1 MRYAHRGRIRQVVEY
16 KHEEEEEEEE
26 EEEDES
32 IDHPGR
38 NDVPAQLP
46 LVRQNAS
53 APTVHP
59 EANDCIMR
67 WCTEEITIS
76 DTEDE

>member
-1 MRYAHRGRIRQVVEY
+1 MRYAHRGRIRQEVEY

-46 LVRQNAS
+46 PVRQNAS
-53 APTVHP
+53 APTVH
-59 EANDCIMR
+59 NDCIMR
-67 WCTEEITIS
+67 WYTEEITIS
-76 DTEDE
+76 DTEDD

>member
-1 MRYAHRGRIRQVVEY
+1 MRYAHRGRIRQKVEY
-16 KHEEEEEEEE
+16 KHEEEEEEEK
-26 EEEDES
+26 EEDKS

-46 LVRQNAS
+46 PVRQNAS
-53 APTVHP
+53 APIVHP

-67 WCTEEITIS
+67 WYTEQITIS
-76 DTEDE
+76 DTEDD